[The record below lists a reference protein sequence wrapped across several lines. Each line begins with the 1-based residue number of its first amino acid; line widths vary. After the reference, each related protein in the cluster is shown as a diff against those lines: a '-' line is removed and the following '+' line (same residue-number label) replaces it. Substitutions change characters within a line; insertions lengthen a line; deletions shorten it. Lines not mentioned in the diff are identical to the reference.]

1 MAVYKTQGIVLGSR
15 PFDEAGK
22 LVTLLTRDYGKIRVI
37 AKGAKRL
44 TSKFGGRLEV
54 FTLLEMSLAEGRS
67 LDILS
72 QAEALEWFGPL
83 RRDPDKLSAGF
94 YFIRIIDRATVDHQK
109 NFDLFR
115 LLYYSLKKLSE
126 EKAVPTGRQAR
137 EDAIK
142 YFESNFLK
150 VEGLFRQKVATD
162 ILIGE
167 HLGEDVRPWKN

>member
-1 MAVYKTQGIVLGSR
+1 MAIYKTQGIVLGSR

-54 FTLLEMSLAEGRS
+54 FTLLEMSLAEGRN

-83 RRDPDKLSAGF
+83 RNDPEKLSAGF

-109 NFDLFR
+109 NYDLFR
-115 LLYYSLKKLSE
+115 LLYYSLKKLNDGEVRE
-126 EKAVPTGRQAR
+126 EV
-137 EDAIK
+137 IK
-142 YFESNFLK
+142 YFETNFLK

>member
-1 MAVYKTQGIVLGSR
+1 MAIYKTQGIVLGSR
-15 PFDEAGK
+15 PFDETGK
-22 LVTLLTRDYGKIRVI
+22 LVALLTRDCGKIRVI

-54 FTLLEMSLAEGRS
+54 FTVLEMSLVEGRN

-83 RRDPDKLSAGF
+83 RCDSEKLSAGF

-109 NFDLFR
+109 NYDLFR
-115 LLYYSLKKLSE
+115 LLYYSLKKLNDGE
-126 EKAVPTGRQAR
+126 AR
-137 EDAIK
+137 GEVIK
-142 YFESNFLK
+142 YFETNFLK
-150 VEGLFRQKVATD
+150 VEGLFRQKIAPD

-167 HLGEDVRPWKN
+167 HLGEDIRPWKN

>member
-1 MAVYKTQGIVLGSR
+1 MAIYKTQGIVLGSR
-15 PFDEAGK
+15 PFDETGK
-22 LVTLLTRDYGKIRVI
+22 LVTMLTRDYGKIRVI

-54 FTLLEMSLAEGRS
+54 FTLLEMSLAEGRN

-83 RRDPDKLSAGF
+83 RADSEKLSAGF

-126 EKAVPTGRQAR
+126 EKKR

-150 VEGLFRQKVATD
+150 VEGLFRQTIATD

>member
-1 MAVYKTQGIVLGSR
+1 MAIYKTQGIVLGSR

-54 FTLLEMSLAEGRS
+54 FTLLEMSLAEGRN

-83 RRDPDKLSAGF
+83 RRDPEKLSAGF

-126 EKAVPTGRQAR
+126 EKTR

-142 YFESNFLK
+142 YFEANFLK
-150 VEGLFRQKVATD
+150 VEGLFRQKIKPD

-167 HLGEDVRPWKN
+167 HLGEDVRPWKS